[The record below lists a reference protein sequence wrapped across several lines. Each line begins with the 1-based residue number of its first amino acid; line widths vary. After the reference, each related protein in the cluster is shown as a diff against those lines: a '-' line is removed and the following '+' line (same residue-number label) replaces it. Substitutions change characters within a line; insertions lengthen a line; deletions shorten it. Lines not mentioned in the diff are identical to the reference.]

1 MKILLI
7 GKDGQIGKYLFNTL
21 KYNHDV
27 FPLGRK
33 ECDLLIK
40 DEIISVF
47 NNISVDL
54 VINTAAYTDVDK
66 AEKDEK
72 KVFLINSDAVKIIS
86 MFTKENNIPFINYS
100 TDYVFDGRNN
110 KGYLEEDKEMP
121 LNVYGRSK
129 LSGEKNTKI
138 NNKHI
143 IIRTSSVFSLSGD
156 NFIKKII
163 SLAENQDS
171 LNVVNDQ
178 IVTPTSAK
186 LISNVTN
193 KLISYIEECENRD
206 IFGTYH
212 LVAQGSCSWYDYAKV
227 IVAEVLKN
235 GYPIQTSLERIYAI
249 SSEDYKSAAKRPKN
263 AVLSIN
269 KIKSLLSMEIPRWED
284 DVKSVIQDIIKK
296 KTN

>member
-66 AEKDEK
+66 AENDEK
-72 KVFLINSDAVKIIS
+72 KAFLINSDAVKIIS
-86 MFTKENNIPFINYS
+86 ILTKENNIPFINYS
-100 TDYVFDGRNN
+100 TDYVFDGQNN
-110 KGYLEEDKEMP
+110 KEYLEEDKENP

-138 NNKHI
+138 NEKHV
-143 IIRTSSVFSLSGD
+143 IIRTSSVFSLSGN

-163 SLAENQDS
+163 NLAENQDR

-178 IVTPTSAK
+178 IITPTSTE
-186 LISNVTN
+186 LIS
-193 KLISYIEECENRD
+193 
-206 IFGTYH
+206 IFGEE
-212 LVAQGSCSWYDYAKV
+212 G
-227 IVAEVLKN
+227 
-235 GYPIQTSLERIYAI
+235 
-249 SSEDYKSAAKRPKN
+249 
-263 AVLSIN
+263 
-269 KIKSLLSMEIPRWED
+269 
-284 DVKSVIQDIIKK
+284 
-296 KTN
+296 